1 MAPWVS
7 LPGSTPSIPRRRSCH
22 EERCRHDRRAPSS
35 STRTAAL
42 HRQSSEPGHG
52 YGLCRGGAEPVADN
66 DDDHDDSNHHPHGK
80 DLTHTS
86 ARGSKDVIVI
96 GLVTTS
102 LVVFWEEE
110 EESQSI
116 VPPPK
121 VQ

>member
-1 MAPWVS
+1 MAPWFS
-7 LPGSTPSIPRRRSCH
+7 LHGSTPSISLRRSRH
-22 EERCRHDRRAPSS
+22 EEHGSHDRRAPSS
-35 STRTAAL
+35 STRTATL

-52 YGLCRGGAEPVADN
+52 YGLCRRGAELVADN

-80 DLTHTS
+80 NLTHMS
-86 ARGSKDVIVI
+86 AWGSMYVIVI